1 MNNKGFT
8 VIELVMAVVIMVLLT
23 LVITP
28 AVTNVIKKN
37 KVNNCQSLI
46 SSIENAASL
55 YVSDY
60 RYSISL
66 DSNMKATIKLET
78 LINQNYVK
86 GDLVNP
92 LDEYDARSNLD
103 NEYVVATF
111 NSTSKKFSFEYKGKI
126 NCGN

>member
-1 MNNKGFT
+1 M
-8 VIELVMAVVIMVLLT
+8 
-23 LVITP
+23 
-28 AVTNVIKKN
+28 
-37 KVNNCQSLI
+37 
-46 SSIENAASL
+46 EN
-55 YVSDY
+55 
-60 RYSISL
+60 
-66 DSNMKATIKLET
+66 ET